1 MSDVSQ
7 IDGNAVRLRR
17 ESLSLG
23 LADVATRACLSV
35 KQVRQIEEG
44 GMTAFYSETVK
55 LTAARKVA
63 GLLSLPEAEL
73 FGQIQPQT
81 DTHLDDTPDESLD
94 QDVSII
100 SPPVES
106 RFGGGLNTQHAPI
119 TRSEALHVL
128 AQPPEH
134 LDEEATV
141 TAAPE
146 PDKTAPA
153 VTAPTMAVASA
164 AIEPSPLVNLPNASS
179 SPQASD
185 TASSSEES
193 APKDTVETPGSG
205 YLLKILALFIVALA
219 AAALLKPKAAEDL
232 PAPPPAAEAPAE
244 PTSAPVPPVE
254 SNAAME
260 SVAPPPVLE
269 NKPLAAENKLAPSTA
284 VPKTDIKPA
293 ASSPSTPEAK
303 PETTPK
309 AADAGN

>member
-1 MSDVSQ
+1 
-7 IDGNAVRLRR
+7 
-17 ESLSLG
+17 LG

-63 GLLSLPEAEL
+63 GLLSLPEDEL

-185 TASSSEES
+185 TASSSDAS

>member
-1 MSDVSQ
+1 
-7 IDGNAVRLRR
+7 
-17 ESLSLG
+17 
-23 LADVATRACLSV
+23 V

-73 FGQIQPQT
+73 FGQSQPQT

-185 TASSSEES
+185 TASSSDAS

-293 ASSPSTPEAK
+293 ASSPSAPEAK

>member
-73 FGQIQPQT
+73 FGQIQPHT
-81 DTHLDDTPDESLD
+81 EAHLDDSPDESLD
-94 QDVSII
+94 QDVSTI
-100 SPPVES
+100 SPPVAS

-134 LDEEATV
+134 LEEEATV

-146 PDKTAPA
+146 PGKTAPA
-153 VTAPTMAVASA
+153 VTAPIMAA
-164 AIEPSPLVNLPNASS
+164 AIEPSPTAHLPKASS

-205 YLLKILALFIVALA
+205 YLFKILALFVVALA
-219 AAALLKPKAAEDL
+219 AAALLKPKAAEDI

-244 PTSAPVPPVE
+244 IPAAPVPPVE

-260 SVAPPPVLE
+260 PVAPPPALE
-269 NKPLAAENKLAPSTA
+269 NKPVAAENKLAPSTA